1 VILGA
6 SRRVWINE
14 LNKHFPGALFGDYK
28 QSGIGREDCMEEM
41 LAYRQ
46 EKTIHVRLRPGKA
59 RGLTHAG
66 IFQPER
72 QIPRRRA
79 AWIVIAECADDA
91 AARLNLAKARGRS
104 TESDA
109 KDSF

>member
-6 SRRVWINE
+6 SWRVWINE

-28 QSGIGREDCMEEM
+28 QSGIGREECMEEM

-46 EKTIHVRLRPGKA
+46 EKTIRVRLRPGKA

-72 QIPRRRA
+72 QIPRRRVGEVERGLSSRNA
-79 AWIVIAECADDA
+79 PTM
-91 AARLNLAKARGRS
+91 RLRA
-104 TESDA
+104 
-109 KDSF
+109 